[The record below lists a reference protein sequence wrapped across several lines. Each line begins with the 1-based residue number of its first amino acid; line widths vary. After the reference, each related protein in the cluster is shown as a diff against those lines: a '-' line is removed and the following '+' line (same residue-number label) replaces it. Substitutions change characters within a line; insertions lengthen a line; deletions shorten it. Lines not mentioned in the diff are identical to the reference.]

1 MDILLILWRQ
11 TYKKSTKK
19 PNKPKIILDT
29 ILVALNLMIAES
41 LTEEKDTIIKVVVN
55 LINKNN

>member
-19 PNKPKIILDT
+19 PNKQKIILDT
-29 ILVALNLMIAES
+29 ILVALNLMIAENR
-41 LTEEKDTIIKVVVN
+41 TEEKDTMVKVVVN